1 MINVLINAY
10 AVSPN
15 WGSEPGLGWNWVT
28 NLAKYCNVY
37 VITEGE
43 WKQEIEAAVE
53 KLPQKTISIFITTHS
68 LTELEK
74 MCWNQEDWRFYKYYR
89 QWQEKTLTIAK
100 EIIANNQIDVI
111 HQLNMIGF
119 REPGSLW
126 KINGIPFI

>member
-53 KLPQKTISIFITTHS
+53 KLPQKDNLHFYYNPLPDRIR
-68 LTELEK
+68 K
-74 MCWNQEDWRFYKYYR
+74 MCWNQGDWRFYKYYR
-89 QWQEKTLTIAK
+89 QWQEKT
-100 EIIANNQIDVI
+100 
-111 HQLNMIGF
+111 
-119 REPGSLW
+119 
-126 KINGIPFI
+126 

>member
-68 LTELEK
+68 LTELER
-74 MCWNQEDWRFYKYYR
+74 CVGIRR
-89 QWQEKTLTIAK
+89 L
-100 EIIANNQIDVI
+100 EI
-111 HQLNMIGF
+111 L
-119 REPGSLW
+119 
-126 KINGIPFI
+126 